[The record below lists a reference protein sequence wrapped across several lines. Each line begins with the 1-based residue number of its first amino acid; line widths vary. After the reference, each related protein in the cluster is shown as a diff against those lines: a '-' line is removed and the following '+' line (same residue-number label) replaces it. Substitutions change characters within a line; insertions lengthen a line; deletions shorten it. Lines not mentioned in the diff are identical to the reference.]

1 MVEKCAVMEGPALNQ
16 TGSSQVEAGETVAR
30 EKCRHRLVSTA
41 SVRVENEAM
50 PPLSFS
56 RTHTTLRDSPRPSLA
71 YAFVRHSKPQSFY
84 LLGRS
89 NTNRDSSSLTFLQ
102 QHLTLIYV
110 QSKFS
115 GRFTLLACTPGHAAT
130 KHSSGPSLPRFAAS
144 VMNHG
149 SRIVPW
155 QRDEGARQTRNQVST
170 SCRITGGASRG
181 I

>member
-1 MVEKCAVMEGPALNQ
+1 MVEKGPALNQ

-89 NTNRDSSSLTFLQ
+89 DTNRRFIIPSVPSTTSHTHLRQNKAITPIHITCVHSRTCGKQVFSYRVRLFLVRR
-102 QHLTLIYV
+102 LSNESWV
-110 QSKFS
+110 
-115 GRFTLLACTPGHAAT
+115 
-130 KHSSGPSLPRFAAS
+130 
-144 VMNHG
+144 
-149 SRIVPW
+149 
-155 QRDEGARQTRNQVST
+155 RD
-170 SCRITGGASRG
+170 
-181 I
+181 